1 MGIASNP
8 EVGFLRRDDFERS
21 FGSFRFSPRP
31 HSIAAIRK
39 LSWEG
44 CLDYITNRAGVLE
57 TREAQGQFRIEFEN
71 SDQFTATYTR
81 SYEFLDEP
89 FAIAS
94 DVTIPVGGY
103 RFQDI
108 QLSFALGQQRPLS
121 GGLSVQHGSF
131 YSGRRRAS
139 RSGWMEGF
147 AAPALS

>member
-1 MGIASNP
+1 MTSERWSSVIAFYDNLNLNTYWARTDTPGASDDDVSYRAQLDYGGDRYGVRMERLVVGDSFNP

-44 CLDYITNRAGVLE
+44 RLDYITNRAGVLE
-57 TREAQGQFRIEFEN
+57 THEAQGQFRIEFEN

-89 FAIAS
+89 FAIA
-94 DVTIPVGGY
+94 
-103 RFQDI
+103 
-108 QLSFALGQQRPLS
+108 
-121 GGLSVQHGSF
+121 
-131 YSGRRRAS
+131 
-139 RSGWMEGF
+139 
-147 AAPALS
+147 